1 MEADFSIELG
11 REDAVLEV
19 PWTSAHGT
27 PAYFDLKRRPELL
40 REVEEAQRTVELA
53 GFLAEVNS
61 PASLLETAKCDV
73 WSTNEL
79 QLEDAI
85 FDARWKFG
93 SYVDLLLPAAG
104 ARFSLELHQSFAH
117 RLREDLRR
125 FPEFPAA
132 AEFVVRRCYYHAQ
145 GETRDG
151 FCLTFYLFGY
161 GDDEGEARR
170 QWARALKLVEAILV
184 KTVESEG
191 FV

>member
-1 MEADFSIELG
+1 MEADFSVEMG

-19 PWTSAHGT
+19 PWASADGT
-27 PAYFDLKRRPELL
+27 LGYFDLKRRPELL
-40 REVEEAQRTVELA
+40 LKVEEAQRTIELA

-73 WSTNEL
+73 WTTNEL

-85 FDARWKFG
+85 FDECWKFG
-93 SYVDLLLPAAG
+93 SYVDLLLPEAG

-117 RLREDLRR
+117 HLRDHLRR
-125 FPEFPAA
+125 SPELPAA
-132 AEFVVRRCYYHAQ
+132 AEFVVRRCYYHAR

-161 GDDEGEARR
+161 GKDETEARR
-170 QWARALKLVEAILV
+170 QWARALKLVEGVLL
-184 KTVESEG
+184 KMVET
-191 FV
+191 